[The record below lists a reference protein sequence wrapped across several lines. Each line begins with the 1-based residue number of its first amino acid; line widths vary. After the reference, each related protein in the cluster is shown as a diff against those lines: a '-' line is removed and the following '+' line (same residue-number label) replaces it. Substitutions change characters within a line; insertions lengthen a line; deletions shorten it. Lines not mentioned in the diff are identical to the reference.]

1 MNPGSTN
8 EPTLI
13 LLGAGAVSPAGWNLD
28 ALFEAVESGARIAV
42 TPCERPGGG
51 LPWACQV
58 RRVPDLPAGLLPR
71 SPRLRRSSGITKLAM
86 GAAVDAL
93 HRAGH
98 EIPPKDARFGLILCV
113 MNGCVDFTGRFY
125 TEVLDTPALA
135 SPILFPETVFNAPA
149 SHVAQALGIDGPVST
164 LVGEPTNF
172 AEGLR
177 MAETWLGGDLVDQ
190 CLVIAAE
197 EHSWLSSEAAA
208 YYHRDLVASEGAAA
222 LLLSREG
229 HGPQLRGMEGPFP
242 FTNPTERAAGLSDL
256 VTALATRLQQM
267 EIDPAQTILID
278 GQSGI
283 AALDQLETAAWAKR
297 APPTRWSPKT
307 LLGESMGASV
317 GLQVALAAA
326 IAGRL
331 NRPSLVSSPGYN
343 AASYGFLLTP
353 A

>member
-1 MNPGSTN
+1 MKPGPAN

-13 LLGAGAVSPAGWNLD
+13 LLGAGAVSPAGWTLD
-28 ALFEAVESGARIAV
+28 ALFEAMEKNARIPV

-164 LVGEPTNF
+164 LIGEPTNF

-177 MAETWLGGDLVDQ
+177 MAGAWLDGDLVDQ

-208 YYHRDLVASEGAAA
+208 YYHHDLIASEGAAA
-222 LLLSREG
+222 LLLAREG
-229 HGPQLRGMEGPFP
+229 SGPRLRGIEGPFP
-242 FTNPTERAAGLSDL
+242 FTDSTERAAGLNDL
-256 VTALATRLQQM
+256 VKALATRLQQLR
-267 EIDPAQTILID
+267 IDPAQTILID

-283 AALDQLETAAWAKR
+283 TTLDQLEAAAWSGC
-297 APPTRWSPKT
+297 APPTRWSPKR

-326 IAGRL
+326 VAETL
-331 NRPSLVSSPGYN
+331 NQPTIVSSPGYN